1 MLHGPH
7 FSEPLP
13 GNSVA
18 ECSVR
23 TALSAGLLPAVRMPE
38 ISRFLGIV
46 IRMYYE
52 DHEPPHFH
60 ASYSGIKARIRI
72 EPPGLLHGKLS
83 PRVLAILVEWASLHQ
98 SELLENWKR
107 LRAGKRPFPVPPLV

>member
-1 MLHGPH
+1 M
-7 FSEPLP
+7 
-13 GNSVA
+13 
-18 ECSVR
+18 VR
-23 TALSAGLLPAVRMPE
+23 TFRSRYPVIRWLNAVMPTALSAGLLPAVRMPE

-107 LRAGKRPFPVPPLV
+107 LRAGKRPFPVPPLA